1 MVQGVQLL
9 RREMEVITDLKKVAA
24 VLSWDQETYMPVNG
38 IKARTEQISLILSL
52 AHARFTSNDFKKALG
67 RVADLESGEI
77 TQKGCLPI
85 ESRLINLIWMD
96 WKRAAAVP
104 MEFVGELARLTSEAQ
119 HVWQQARSEND
130 YPKFAPYLDK
140 IISMKRRETD
150 YLGYE
155 DEPYDALL
163 DYFEPGLTT
172 RQLVDL
178 FNQLRPELVSLAA
191 KIKDADVPDYYDI
204 LEQPY
209 DEQKQWDF
217 GQIIL
222 KAMGYDM
229 NSGRQDRSTHPFTT
243 DFHPQDVR
251 ITTRID
257 PHNLAIGLFGT
268 IHEGGHALYEQ
279 GLTTEYFGTPLC
291 DAISLGIHESQSR
304 LWENYIGRGR
314 PFWEYYYPKLKEVF
328 PEQLRHI
335 DLDRFYAA
343 VNTVRPSF
351 IRTEADEVT
360 YNLHIMLRFD
370 LERDMLNGKIKAD
383 DLPELW
389 GIGMMDSLGVKP
401 STDADGVLQ
410 DIHWSLGALGYF
422 PTYALGDIYGRQI
435 FEAACSQI
443 VNFDERIAQ
452 GDLKTLREWLR
463 QNIHSFGRAIDA
475 NQLLI
480 SLTGESLSVKPFI
493 NYLRKK
499 FGRLY
504 NL

>member
-1 MVQGVQLL
+1 MTAYEDMIARFKEMTLIDTATGIIHWDMETNMPPRGIDLRSEQLGAL
-9 RREMEVITDLKKVAA
+9 SRITHRMAVDPENGKLLDEAEKDKGTLDEVGKRNLYLMRKTYDEQTRLPEKLVGDLTRQQAIA
-24 VLSWDQETYMPVNG
+24 TETWK
-38 IKARTEQISLILSL
+38 KAR
-52 AHARFTSNDFKKALG
+52 AGN
-67 RVADLESGEI
+67 
-77 TQKGCLPI
+77 
-85 ESRLINLIWMD
+85 D
-96 WKRAAAVP
+96 WK
-104 MEFVGELARLTSEAQ
+104 M
-119 HVWQQARSEND
+119 
-130 YPKFAPYLDK
+130 
-140 IISMKRRETD
+140 
-150 YLGYE
+150 
-155 DEPYDALL
+155 
-163 DYFEPGLTT
+163 FEPEL
-172 RQLVDL
+172 QKLVDL
-178 FNQLRPELVSLAA
+178 SIERADLLKDVKGASTVYDTMIDDFEPKMTADEISRIFAELRDGLVPMTQKFAGLTSKVDASFLSREIPVDVQRLIAA
-191 KIKDADVPDYYDI
+191 DLCGVIGYDI
-204 LEQPY
+204 SSEKAGGRI
-209 DEQKQWDF
+209 DEVE
-217 GQIIL
+217 
-222 KAMGYDM
+222 
-229 NSGRQDRSTHPFTT
+229 HPFTT
-243 DFHPQDVR
+243 GYFDDVR
-251 ITTRID
+251 ITVKYHTD
-257 PHNLAIGLFGT
+257 KFDSAVFAIL
-268 IHEGGHALYEQ
+268 HEGGHALYEQ

-314 PFWEYYYPKLKEVF
+314 PFWEYYYPQLQEVF
-328 PEQLRHI
+328 HEQLGDI

-370 LERDMLNGKIKAD
+370 LERDMLNGKIKAG

-389 GIGMMDSLGVKP
+389 GIGMMDSLGIKP

-443 VNFDERIAQ
+443 VNFDERIAL

-463 QNIHSFGRAIDA
+463 KNIHSLGRAIDA
-475 NQLLI
+475 NELLI

-493 NYLRKK
+493 NYLREK

>member
-24 VLSWDQETYMPVNG
+24 LLSWDQETYMPVNG

-67 RVADLESGEI
+67 RVVDLETGEI
-77 TQKGCLPI
+77 TQNGCQPI
-85 ESRLINLIWMD
+85 ERRLIKLVWID

-119 HVWQQARSEND
+119 YVWQQARSEND

-140 IISMKRRETD
+140 IISMKRQETD

-191 KIKDADVPDYYDI
+191 QIKDADVPDYYDI

-243 DFHPQDVR
+243 DFHPNDVR

-257 PHNLAIGLFGT
+257 PQNLAIGLFGS

-314 PFWEYYYPKLKEVF
+314 PFWEYYYPQLQEVF
-328 PEQLRHI
+328 HEQLGDI
-335 DLDRFYAA
+335 DVDQFYAA

-370 LERDMLNGKIKAD
+370 LERDMLNGKIKAG

-389 GIGMMDSLGVKP
+389 GIGMMDSLGIKP

-443 VNFDERIAQ
+443 VNFDERIAL

-463 QNIHSFGRAIDA
+463 KNIHSLGRAIDA
-475 NQLLI
+475 NELLI

-493 NYLRKK
+493 NYLREK